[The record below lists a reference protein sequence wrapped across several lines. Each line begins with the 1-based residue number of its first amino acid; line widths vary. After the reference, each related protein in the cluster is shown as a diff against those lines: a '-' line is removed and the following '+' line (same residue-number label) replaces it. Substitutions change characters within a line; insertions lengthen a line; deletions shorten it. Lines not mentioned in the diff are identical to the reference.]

1 MTRGRLRRALLLGV
15 FAAVVAPLAV
25 PLPAAQ
31 KNMQEKANS
40 EKQIPLVKGLD
51 GATYEAYLPSV
62 VKEVQQALKTKDL
75 YQGKVDGVL
84 DHGTEE
90 AIGKFQKENHLM
102 ADGIPSPDTRKLLLK
117 G

>member
-1 MTRGRLRRALLLGV
+1 MTFKSLRRALLVGA
-15 FAAVVAPLAV
+15 FAVAVVPLAA

-31 KNMQEKANS
+31 KNMQEKENS
-40 EKQIPLVKGLD
+40 NQQIALVKGLN

-62 VKEVQQALKTKDL
+62 VKEVQQALKNKDL
-75 YQGKVDGVL
+75 YQGKVDGKL
-84 DHGTEE
+84 DHSTEE

-102 ADGIPSPDTRKLLLK
+102 VSGIPSPDTRKMLLK